1 MTRLTQA
8 GFDQNEQVKR
18 LTSIAAMLYAPT
30 VVAAIYGMNFDH
42 MPELHWAFGYPYA
55 LGVMVL
61 LGLVL
66 WGIFRWRRWL

>member
-1 MTRLTQA
+1 
-8 GFDQNEQVKR
+8 
-18 LTSIAAMLYAPT
+18 
-30 VVAAIYGMNFDH
+30 